1 MTQPFRRTLYRG
13 YSTVGAKR
21 SFRLYDTDL
30 IKQDILNALNT
41 KKTERVRNSNYGAT
55 IHDSVF
61 ELGSDELA
69 GKLYQEVIEI
79 ISSDE
84 RIRII
89 NADVTRQEYGIL
101 INMRLLYVGMDTQFD
116 FNLRFDQAN
125 QLITEEV

>member
-30 IKQDILNALNT
+30 VKQDILNALNT
-41 KKTERVRNSNYGAT
+41 NKTERVRNANYGTT
-55 IHDSVF
+55 IQDSIF
-61 ELGSDELA
+61 ELGSDEMA
-69 GKLYQEVIEI
+69 GKLYQEVIDV

-84 RIRII
+84 RVRII
-89 NADVTRQEYGIL
+89 DANFSREEYGIL
-101 INMRLLYVGMDTQFD
+101 ISFNLLYVGMDTQFD
-116 FNLRFDQAN
+116 FKLKFDQAN

>member
-30 IKQDILNALNT
+30 VKQDILNALNT
-41 KKTERVRNSNYGAT
+41 NKTERVRNANYGAT
-55 IHDSVF
+55 IQDSIF
-61 ELGSDELA
+61 ELGSDEMA
-69 GKLYQEVIEI
+69 GKLYQEVLDV

-84 RIRII
+84 RVRII
-89 NADVTRQEYGIL
+89 DANFSREEYGIL
-101 INMRLLYVGMDTQFD
+101 ISFNLLYVGMDTQFD
-116 FNLRFDQAN
+116 FKLKFDQAN